1 MLSRSS
7 TQPPAPAPAPPPVP
21 AHEKQ
26 GGFKQ
31 LTALLSP
38 MPIPVEKQRDLPK
51 TPDSVP
57 IHSTPSPTPEQ
68 ARVRET
74 AAAEAQVPNGEVE
87 VPSEKPAADTAR
99 TDGLAQGN
107 INGAGVAVTVVG
119 PEHVLPAPPVDL
131 DVMVRSSSPTI
142 IPEPASEGTSVAT

>member
-1 MLSRSS
+1 
-7 TQPPAPAPAPPPVP
+7 
-21 AHEKQ
+21 
-26 GGFKQ
+26 
-31 LTALLSP
+31 

-57 IHSTPSPTPEQ
+57 IHSTPSLTPEQ

-74 AAAEAQVPNGEVE
+74 AAAEAEVPNGEVE

-99 TDGLAQGN
+99 TDGLAAQGN
-107 INGAGVAVTVVG
+107 INGAGVAVTVVE